1 MFMGYSTQHAG
12 DVYRFLHMKTS
23 HIIYSQDVQWL
34 GKRWHEFYHILST
47 HSADKYVDPF
57 DDYIEETGTNQ
68 EVEDNKQE
76 TEQMPGVIKD
86 TNEEEDELIAT
97 ST

>member
-23 HIIYSQDVQWL
+23 YIMYSQDVEWL
-34 GKRWHEFYHILST
+34 GKLWHEFYRILST

-57 DDYIEETGTNQ
+57 DNYIEETDTNQ
-68 EVEDNKQE
+68 EVENKVQE
-76 TEQMPGVIKD
+76 AGQMPPIIKD
-86 TNEEEDELIAT
+86 TNEKEDEPIAT
-97 ST
+97 RT